1 MVSLPLATPSLQ
13 VSVESLESGESL
25 PVHEKPYESPVQPE
39 TLSSAM
45 QVDEENVKQQYS
57 LPPLTAVG
65 SLQSRVESGVAVP
78 VHE

>member
-1 MVSLPLATPSLQ
+1 
-13 VSVESLESGESL
+13 
-25 PVHEKPYESPVQPE
+25 VQPE